1 MKNYSKITVA
11 QLIEECKK
19 YYAMP
24 NNSMGG
30 CLHIVLDDENIKDNH
45 IKSCIDKAESEGDK
59 EGVKLGKLLLQA
71 SMTQRRKLVKS
82 YLLYCCDE

>member
-1 MKNYSKITVA
+1 MQNNSKITVP

-45 IKSCIDKAESEGDK
+45 IKFSIDEAEREGD
-59 EGVKLGKLLLQA
+59 EAGVRLGKLLLQA

>member
-1 MKNYSKITVA
+1 MKNNSKITVL

-45 IKSCIDKAESEGDK
+45 IKFCIETAESKGDKA
-59 EGVKLGKLLLQA
+59 GVMLGKLLLQA
-71 SMTQRRKLVKS
+71 SMTQRRKLVSS
-82 YLLYCCDE
+82 YCLYACD